1 LSVDFV
7 SAKVGRE
14 LKEIGLTEYECM
26 AYLALVKYGE
36 LTAGQ
41 VSENTSIP
49 YSKVYTVL
57 DSLEKK
63 GWIEIKSGRPRL
75 FYPKSP
81 VEALRAEKLRQENKF
96 EKSRGLIIDEVQ
108 ALYEQRE
115 IKEKPEIW
123 IVRGEENILSKI
135 KETMSN
141 VKHELMVAIP
151 VISPKLFQQLFPNI
165 EMMRDTKVEIKLL
178 TTDEAIASLP
188 QQFFSLAEIKVRDDL
203 FGGGLVADGQIS
215 LLFLSGN
222 KGGEENIAIWSDHV
236 GLTMIAKI
244 YFEHLWETAKSYV
257 HP

>member
-1 LSVDFV
+1 
-7 SAKVGRE
+7 
-14 LKEIGLTEYECM
+14 M

-135 KETMSN
+135 KETMTN